1 MAKKRKLPKKYEEEH
16 ELENEKLSVNRL
28 KGNRNDGPVSVNR
41 ALEEEQFEKGT
52 RTSKGIIVPKAKKG
66 RDPKMDEEPIEEE
79 DLGLP
84 EGSFL
89 LDRKVGKI
97 ELLIHMDAQEKQ
109 FLGSNIR
116 KARDFASIFEKG
128 VSNPE
133 DPKLDMAYEI
143 DQNPEFKK
151 ELIAQQ
157 LLRNFHSD
165 DSTESRN
172 AQLIFKELELW
183 DDEDDLA
190 TDFKDELKGDV
201 KAHFNE
207 KLIQILQERIPNL

>member
-1 MAKKRKLPKKYEEEH
+1 MAKKRKLSKTFEEEY

-28 KGNRNDGPVSVNR
+28 KGREEDGPISVNK

-52 RTSKGIIVPKAKKG
+52 RTSKGTIVPKAEKG

-84 EGSFL
+84 EDSFL
-89 LDRKVGKI
+89 MDRKVGKI

-128 VSNPE
+128 LSNPD
-133 DPKLDMAYEI
+133 DPKLDMAYEV
-143 DQNPEFKK
+143 DQNPDFKK

-172 AQLIFKELELW
+172 AEFIFKELELW

-190 TDFKDELKGDV
+190 TDFKDELKGDA
-201 KAHFNE
+201 KAYFNE
-207 KLIQILQERIPNL
+207 KLIQILQDRIPNL

>member
-1 MAKKRKLPKKYEEEH
+1 MAKKRKLPKKYEEE
-16 ELENEKLSVNRL
+16 EEYKDEKLSVNRL
-28 KGNRNDGPVSVNR
+28 KGKENDGPVSVNR
-41 ALEEEQFEKGT
+41 ALEEEQFERGIT
-52 RTSKGIIVPKAKKG
+52 TSKGIVVPKAEEG

-84 EGSFL
+84 EDSFL
-89 LDRKVGKI
+89 LDRKVGKL
-97 ELLIHMDAQEKQ
+97 ELLIHMNAQEKQ

-116 KARDFASIFEKG
+116 KPRDFASIFENG
-128 VSNPE
+128 MSSPE
-133 DPKLDMAYEI
+133 DPKLDMAYEV

-172 AQLIFKELELW
+172 AQLIFKELDLW
-183 DDEDDLA
+183 DDEDEIA
-190 TDFKDELKGDV
+190 TDFKEELKGDP
-201 KAHFNE
+201 KAHLN
-207 KLIQILQERIPNL
+207 LDLVQVLQERIPNL